1 MEEKTISK
9 LSRFVEQ
16 ELGTDHSGH
25 GVQHTQ
31 RVVNNACKILEKE
44 KGNEKIVVTAA
55 YLHDCIDHKLFSDK
69 NLQLKKIATLLQ
81 NLDCSKEEIAEISD
95 IIQTISFSCEKSRTL
110 SSVNAQIVCDA
121 DRLDAIGAIG
131 IIRTIEYGASRGR
144 NFYDEEDLEKVQRG
158 AFSQIDKASTL
169 AHFYDKLLLLK
180 DLMYTQTAK
189 DLAEKRTHFMKD
201 FLTEF
206 YEELDFNL

>member
-1 MEEKTISK
+1 MEEKTISE

-16 ELGTDHSGH
+16 ELGADHSGH
-25 GVQHTQ
+25 GVQHAQ
-31 RVVNNACKILEKE
+31 RVVNNARKILEKE

-69 NLQLKKIATLLQ
+69 DLQLKKIATLLQ
-81 NLDCSKEEIAEISD
+81 NLDYSKEEFAEISD

-110 SSVNAQIVCDA
+110 SSLNAQIVCDA

-144 NFYDEEDLEKVQRG
+144 NFYDGEDLEKVQRG

-180 DLMYTQTAK
+180 GLMYTQTAK
-189 DLAEKRTHFMKD
+189 ELAEKRTLFMKD

>member
-1 MEEKTISK
+1 MEEKTISE

-16 ELGTDHSGH
+16 ELGADHSGH
-25 GVQHTQ
+25 GVQHAQ
-31 RVVNNACKILEKE
+31 RVVNNARKILEKE

-69 NLQLKKIATLLQ
+69 DLQLKKIATLLQ
-81 NLDCSKEEIAEISD
+81 NLDYSKDEIAEISD

-110 SSVNAQIVCDA
+110 SSLNAQIVCDA
-121 DRLDAIGAIG
+121 DRLDAIGAMG

-180 DLMYTQTAK
+180 SLMYTQTAK

>member
-1 MEEKTISK
+1 MEEKTISE

-16 ELGTDHSGH
+16 ELGADHSGH
-25 GVQHTQ
+25 GVQHAQ
-31 RVVNNACKILEKE
+31 RVVKNARKILEKE
-44 KGNEKIVVTAA
+44 KGNEKIVITAA

-69 NLQLKKIATLLQ
+69 DLQLKKIATLLQ
-81 NLDCSKEEIAEISD
+81 NLDYSKEEIAEISD

-110 SSVNAQIVCDA
+110 SALNAQIVCDA

-144 NFYDEEDLEKVQRG
+144 NFYDGEDLEKVQRG

-180 DLMYTQTAK
+180 GLMYTQTAK
-189 DLAEKRTHFMKD
+189 ELAEKRTLFMKD

>member
-1 MEEKTISK
+1 MEEKTISE

-16 ELGTDHSGH
+16 ELGADHSGH
-25 GVQHTQ
+25 GVQHAQ
-31 RVVNNACKILEKE
+31 RVVNNARKILGKE

-69 NLQLKKIATLLQ
+69 DLQLKKIATLLQ
-81 NLDCSKEEIAEISD
+81 NLDYSKDEIAEISD

-110 SSVNAQIVCDA
+110 STLNAQIVCDA

-144 NFYDEEDLEKVQRG
+144 NFYDGEDLEKVQRG
-158 AFSQIDKASTL
+158 AFSQIDKASSL

-180 DLMYTQTAK
+180 GLMYTQTAK
-189 DLAEKRTHFMKD
+189 ELAEKRTHFMKD

>member
-1 MEEKTISK
+1 MEEKTISE

-16 ELGTDHSGH
+16 ELGADHSGH
-25 GVQHTQ
+25 GVQHAQ
-31 RVVNNACKILEKE
+31 RVVNNVRKILEKE

-69 NLQLKKIATLLQ
+69 DLQLKKIATLLQ
-81 NLDCSKEEIAEISD
+81 NLDYSKEEIAEISD

-110 SSVNAQIVCDA
+110 SALNAQIVCDA

-144 NFYDEEDLEKVQRG
+144 NFYDGEDLEKVQRG

-180 DLMYTQTAK
+180 GLMYTQTAK
-189 DLAEKRTHFMKD
+189 ELAEKRTLFMKD

>member
-1 MEEKTISK
+1 MEEKTISE

-16 ELGTDHSGH
+16 ELGADHSGH
-25 GVQHTQ
+25 GVQHAQ
-31 RVVNNACKILEKE
+31 RVVNNARKILEKE
-44 KGNEKIVVTAA
+44 KGNEKIVITAA

-69 NLQLKKIATLLQ
+69 DLQLKKIATLLQ
-81 NLDCSKEEIAEISD
+81 NLDYSKEEFAEISD

-110 SSVNAQIVCDA
+110 SALNAQIVCDA

-144 NFYDEEDLEKVQRG
+144 NFYDGEDLEKVQRG

-180 DLMYTQTAK
+180 GLMYTQTAK
-189 DLAEKRTHFMKD
+189 ELAEKRTLFMKD

>member
-1 MEEKTISK
+1 M
-9 LSRFVEQ
+9 
-16 ELGTDHSGH
+16 GADHSGH
-25 GVQHTQ
+25 GVQHAQ
-31 RVVNNACKILEKE
+31 RVVNNARKILGKE

-69 NLQLKKIATLLQ
+69 DLQLKKIATLLQ
-81 NLDCSKEEIAEISD
+81 NLDYSKDEIAEISD

-110 SSVNAQIVCDA
+110 STLNAQIVCDA

-144 NFYDEEDLEKVQRG
+144 NFYDGEDLEKVQRG
-158 AFSQIDKASTL
+158 AFSQIDKASSL

-180 DLMYTQTAK
+180 GLMYTQTAK
-189 DLAEKRTHFMKD
+189 ELAEKRTHFMKD

>member
-1 MEEKTISK
+1 MEEKTISE

-16 ELGTDHSGH
+16 ELGADHSGH
-25 GVQHTQ
+25 GVQHAQ
-31 RVVNNACKILEKE
+31 RVVNNARKILEKE
-44 KGNEKIVVTAA
+44 KGNEKIVITAA

-69 NLQLKKIATLLQ
+69 DLQLKKIATLLQ
-81 NLDCSKEEIAEISD
+81 NLDYSKEEIAEFSD
-95 IIQTISFSCEKSRTL
+95 IIQTIPFSCEKSRTL
-110 SSVNAQIVCDA
+110 SSLNAQIVCDA

-144 NFYDEEDLEKVQRG
+144 NFYDGEDLEKVQRG

-180 DLMYTQTAK
+180 GLMYTQTAK
-189 DLAEKRTHFMKD
+189 ELAEKRTLFMKD

>member
-1 MEEKTISK
+1 MEEKTISE

-16 ELGTDHSGH
+16 ELGADHSGH
-25 GVQHTQ
+25 GVQHAQ
-31 RVVNNACKILEKE
+31 RVVKNARKILEKE
-44 KGNEKIVVTAA
+44 KGNEKIVITAA

-69 NLQLKKIATLLQ
+69 DLQLKKIATLLQ
-81 NLDCSKEEIAEISD
+81 NLDYSKEEFAEISD

-110 SSVNAQIVCDA
+110 SSLNAQIVCDA

-144 NFYDEEDLEKVQRG
+144 NFYDEEDFEKVQRG

-180 DLMYTQTAK
+180 GLMYTQTAK
-189 DLAEKRTHFMKD
+189 ELAEKRTLFMKD

>member
-1 MEEKTISK
+1 MEEKTISE
-9 LSRFVEQ
+9 LSRFVNQ
-16 ELGTDHSGH
+16 ELGADHSGH
-25 GVQHTQ
+25 GVQHAQ
-31 RVVNNACKILEKE
+31 RVVNNARKILGKE
-44 KGNEKIVVTAA
+44 KRNEKIVVTAA

-69 NLQLKKIATLLQ
+69 DLQLKKIATLLQ
-81 NLDCSKEEIAEISD
+81 NLDYSKGEIAEISD

-110 SSVNAQIVCDA
+110 SSINAQIVCDA
-121 DRLDAIGAIG
+121 DRLDAIGAMG

-144 NFYDEEDLEKVQRG
+144 NFYGGEDLEKVQRG

>member
-1 MEEKTISK
+1 MEEKTISE

-16 ELGTDHSGH
+16 ELGADHSGH
-25 GVQHTQ
+25 GVQHAQ
-31 RVVNNACKILEKE
+31 RVVKNARKILEKE
-44 KGNEKIVVTAA
+44 KGNEKIVITAA

-69 NLQLKKIATLLQ
+69 DLQLKKIATLLQ
-81 NLDCSKEEIAEISD
+81 NLDYSKEEFAEISD

-110 SSVNAQIVCDA
+110 SSLNAQIVCDA

-144 NFYDEEDLEKVQRG
+144 NFYDGEDLEKVQRG

-180 DLMYTQTAK
+180 GLMYTQTAK
-189 DLAEKRTHFMKD
+189 ELAEKRTLFMKD

>member
-1 MEEKTISK
+1 MEEKTISE

-16 ELGTDHSGH
+16 ELGADHSGH
-25 GVQHTQ
+25 GVRHAQ
-31 RVVNNACKILEKE
+31 RVVNNARKILEKE

-69 NLQLKKIATLLQ
+69 DLQLKKIATLLQ
-81 NLDCSKEEIAEISD
+81 NLDYSKEEVVEISD

-110 SSVNAQIVCDA
+110 STLNAQIVCDA

-144 NFYDEEDLEKVQRG
+144 NFYGGEDLEKVQRG

-180 DLMYTQTAK
+180 GLMYTQTAK

>member
-1 MEEKTISK
+1 MEEKTISE

-16 ELGTDHSGH
+16 ELGADHSGH
-25 GVQHTQ
+25 GVQHAQ
-31 RVVNNACKILEKE
+31 RVVNNARKILGKE
-44 KGNEKIVVTAA
+44 NGNEKIVITAA

-69 NLQLKKIATLLQ
+69 DLQLKKIATLLQ
-81 NLDCSKEEIAEISD
+81 NLDYSKDEIAEISD

-110 SSVNAQIVCDA
+110 SSLDAQIVCDA

-180 DLMYTQTAK
+180 GLMYTQTAK

>member
-1 MEEKTISK
+1 MEEKTISE

-16 ELGTDHSGH
+16 ELGADHSGH
-25 GVQHTQ
+25 GVQHAQ
-31 RVVNNACKILEKE
+31 RVVNNARKILGKE
-44 KGNEKIVVTAA
+44 NGNENIVVTAA

-69 NLQLKKIATLLQ
+69 DLQLKKIATLLH
-81 NLDCSKEEIAEISD
+81 NLDYSKEEIAEISD
-95 IIQTISFSCEKSRTL
+95 IIQTISFSCEKSRNL
-110 SSVNAQIVCDA
+110 SSLNAQIVCDA
-121 DRLDAIGAIG
+121 DRLDAIGAMG